1 MTITEEVKKKM
12 FEPAYFADKTYPHN
26 PCVNCLK
33 PFTEEDEM
41 KEIEYVI
48 TADGELRW
56 WHWVR
61 SGPHKNRQYG
71 CN

>member
-1 MTITEEVKKKM
+1 MTITEEVRKKM
-12 FEPAYFADKTYPHN
+12 NQPAYFADATYKHN

-48 TADGELRW
+48 CSEGELRW

-61 SGPHKNRQYG
+61 KGPSRAGQHG